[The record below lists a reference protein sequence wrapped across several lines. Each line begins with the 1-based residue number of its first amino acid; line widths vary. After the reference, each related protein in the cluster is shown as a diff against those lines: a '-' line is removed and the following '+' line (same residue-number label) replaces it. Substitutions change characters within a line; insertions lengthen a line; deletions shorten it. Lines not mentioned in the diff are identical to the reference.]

1 MERFSRQYILKGF
14 GEEGQ
19 QKLLD
24 AKVLVIGA
32 GGLGCPALLYL
43 AAAGVGTI
51 GIMDGDFVSSSNLNR
66 QVLFGVNHVGTKKA
80 ISATDQLKSK
90 YPDIFFHCI
99 PEFISTQNALDII
112 SGYDVII
119 DGSDNFPTRY
129 LVNDACVLLGK
140 PLVFGAIFQNEGQV
154 SILNAR
160 GASSVNYRDLYPDP
174 PSVYEIP
181 NCTETGVL
189 GVLPGIIGTLQA
201 AETIKF
207 LSGYGQILE
216 DEMLFYNLLNHET
229 YKLQLSPNPEGRKM
243 IPRSIDDFREMD
255 YALACGSNDSIGWEE
270 ALNQI
275 KNNPDSLLIDV
286 RELDEKP
293 RLEGYKVLEVPL
305 SEIHL
310 PRPEII
316 QSEVV
321 FTFCQSGIR
330 SLKAVQILKQSLIG
344 KNIYSITG
352 GLASPQA
359 PINLLTYGN

>member
-1 MERFSRQYILKGF
+1 MERFSRQFILKGF
-14 GEEGQ
+14 GKEGQ
-19 QKLLD
+19 LKLLD

-51 GIMDGDFVSSSNLNR
+51 GVIDGDFVSFSNLNR
-66 QVLFGVNHVGTKKA
+66 QVLFGVNQVGTKKA
-80 ISATDQLKSK
+80 ISAKDHLKSK
-90 YPDIFFHCI
+90 YPDISFQCI

-112 SGYDVII
+112 SGYDIII

-154 SILNAR
+154 SVLNAK
-160 GASSVNYRDLYPDP
+160 GIASVNYRDLYPDP

-216 DEMLFYNLLNHET
+216 DEMLYYNLLNHET
-229 YKLQLSPNPEGRKM
+229 YKLQLRRNPDGRKM
-243 IPRSIDDFREMD
+243 MPRSIDDFRAMD
-255 YALACGSNDSIGWEE
+255 YDLACGSNESIGWAE
-270 ALNQI
+270 ALKEI
-275 KNNPDSLLIDV
+275 KTNPNSLLIDV
-286 RELDEKP
+286 RELNETP
-293 RLEGYKVLEVPL
+293 RLEGYKVMDIPL
-305 SEIHL
+305 SEIHIQ
-310 PRPEII
+310 RPEII
-316 QSEVV
+316 QSDIV
-321 FTFCQSGIR
+321 FTFCQSGVR
-330 SLKAVQILKQSLIG
+330 SLKAVQILKQSMIG

-352 GLASPQA
+352 GIASPQS